1 MEVMAVIRALEAVE
15 KGTRIQLFSDSQYVI
30 KTMSGMFR
38 KKKNTDLWRR
48 LDRLVEDSVSIGTG
62 FEDMMEIYIMND
74 VIRYVRKPWKM
85 QS

>member
-1 MEVMAVIRALEAVE
+1 MAVIRALEAVE